1 MILSPQVKLSPPAD
15 SQQQPGEPADRKS
28 PGPVQNQWRC
38 WFSSSV
44 FIQIKLQDVTS
55 VSCRATLAVSNCL
68 QSLC

>member
-44 FIQIKLQDVTS
+44 FVQIKLQDVTS
-55 VSCRATLAVSNCL
+55 GSCRATLAVSNCL

>member
-15 SQQQPGEPADRKS
+15 SQQQSGEPADRKS

-44 FIQIKLQDVTS
+44 FVQIKLQDVTS
-55 VSCRATLAVSNCL
+55 GSCRATLAVSNCL

>member
-1 MILSPQVKLSPPAD
+1 MFLSPQVKLSPPAD

-28 PGPVQNQWRC
+28 PDPVQNQWRC

-55 VSCRATLAVSNCL
+55 GSCRATLAVSNCL